1 MTTSLN
7 ATNAGKAHLDSM
19 NITSEN
25 EFATDN
31 LAINNNV
38 RPKKNDS
45 QQKIVAQLKLEDLVS
60 HINENSNNIN
70 GADLTKLILH
80 VANQESDVGNVD
92 SAFQQLQGS
101 FENLIRSVGD
111 KTQQSNAALA
121 LQGTPGNQEKT
132 LQEMADGRE
141 LLAKFA
147 NFGAAASALREIL
160 NDTTKAIEDAIYS
173 LVAMMTQLNA
183 LYEMLNKVAREKTE
197 KSAVQACKAAVS
209 AAALSI
215 VKEAVG
221 TGALTVKT
229 AKHINKTEKA
239 HKEMLD
245 YKKQSSLV
253 EMQGKAPKFDI
264 NGNGANNRTA
274 AKFTASELE
283 RKADEIAKYLK
294 AKDMTFT
301 KSSTQYQTGKMVSDS
316 AIKMQE
322 AEGNKESKLTENEGK
337 NIEFQRDVAQKTLEQ
352 FTASLRKYLQAV
364 MDYIQQIRSSQQN
377 LMNK

>member
-1 MTTSLN
+1 MTNSLN
-7 ATNAGKAHLDSM
+7 ATNAGKSHLDSM
-19 NITSEN
+19 NIISEN
-25 EFATDN
+25 EFATDSG
-31 LAINNNV
+31 AINNNA
-38 RPKKNDS
+38 RQIKNDS
-45 QQKIVAQLKLEDLVS
+45 QQKIVEQLKFEELVRN
-60 HINENSNNIN
+60 INGNSNGIN
-70 GADLTKLILH
+70 GADLSRLILH
-80 VANQESDVGNVD
+80 VANQKSDVGSVD
-92 SAFQQLQGS
+92 SAFLQLHGS
-101 FENLIRSVGD
+101 FENLIKSLGD

-147 NFGAAASALREIL
+147 NFGAAASALRDIL

-173 LVAMMTQLNA
+173 LVAMMVQLNS
-183 LYEMLNKVAREKTE
+183 LYDMLNKVAREKTE
-197 KSAVQACKAAVS
+197 KSAVQACKAAIS

-221 TGALTVKT
+221 TGALTIKT
-229 AKHINKTEKA
+229 AKHINKTEKM

-245 YKKQSSLV
+245 YKKQASLV

-264 NGNGANNRTA
+264 DGNGVNNKTA
-274 AKFTASELE
+274 AKFTANELE
-283 RKADEIAKYLK
+283 RKADDITQYLK
-294 AKDMTFT
+294 AKDLTFN

-352 FTASLRKYLQAV
+352 FTASLRKNLQAV

>member
-1 MTTSLN
+1 MTTSLY
-7 ATNAGKAHLDSM
+7 ATGAGKAHLDSIS
-19 NITSEN
+19 ITSEN
-25 EFATDN
+25 DFSADN
-31 LAINNNV
+31 VAINHNSSQ
-38 RPKKNDS
+38 KKNES
-45 QQKIVAQLKLEDLVS
+45 QQKIAEQLKFEDLVRS
-60 HINENSNNIN
+60 INDQSNNIS
-70 GADLTKLILH
+70 GAALSKLILH
-80 VANQESDVGNVD
+80 VANQKNDIGSVD
-92 SAFQQLQGS
+92 SAFRQLHGS
-101 FENLIRSVGD
+101 FENLIKSIGD
-111 KTQQSNAALA
+111 KNQQTNAALA

-147 NFGAAASALREIL
+147 DFGAAASALREIL
-160 NDTTKAIEDAIYS
+160 SDTTKAIEDAIYS
-173 LVAMMTQLNA
+173 LVAMMSQLNT

-229 AKHINKTEKA
+229 AKHIKKTEKM
-239 HKEMLD
+239 HKEMLN
-245 YKKQSSLV
+245 YKKQASLV

-274 AKFTASELE
+274 AKFTANELE
-283 RKADEIAKYLK
+283 RKADGITQYLRTK
-294 AKDMTFT
+294 ELTFN
-301 KSSTQYQTGKMVSDS
+301 KSSTQYQTGKTISDA

-337 NIEFQRDVAQKTLEQ
+337 NIEFQRDIAQKTLEQ
-352 FTASLRKYLQAV
+352 FTASLRKNMQSV

-377 LMNK
+377 LMSK